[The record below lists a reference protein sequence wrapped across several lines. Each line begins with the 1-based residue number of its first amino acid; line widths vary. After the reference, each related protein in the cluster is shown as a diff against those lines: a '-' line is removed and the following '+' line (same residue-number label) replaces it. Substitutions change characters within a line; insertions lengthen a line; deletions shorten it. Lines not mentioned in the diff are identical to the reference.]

1 MLEMLHEVI
10 RRPRAGA
17 VQGTRVTL
25 CGNTLQISQEQ
36 KAVVCRHT
44 TAFFVC
50 VDTGKRKRG
59 FGI

>member
-10 RRPRAGA
+10 RRPRVGA

-36 KAVVCRHT
+36 KAVV
-44 TAFFVC
+44 
-50 VDTGKRKRG
+50 
-59 FGI
+59 

>member
-36 KAVVCRHT
+36 KAV
-44 TAFFVC
+44 FVC

>member
-17 VQGTRVTL
+17 VQETRVTL

-36 KAVVCRHT
+36 KAVV
-44 TAFFVC
+44 
-50 VDTGKRKRG
+50 
-59 FGI
+59 

>member
-10 RRPRAGA
+10 RRAGA

-36 KAVVCRHT
+36 KAVV
-44 TAFFVC
+44 
-50 VDTGKRKRG
+50 
-59 FGI
+59 

>member
-36 KAVVCRHT
+36 KAVV
-44 TAFFVC
+44 
-50 VDTGKRKRG
+50 
-59 FGI
+59 